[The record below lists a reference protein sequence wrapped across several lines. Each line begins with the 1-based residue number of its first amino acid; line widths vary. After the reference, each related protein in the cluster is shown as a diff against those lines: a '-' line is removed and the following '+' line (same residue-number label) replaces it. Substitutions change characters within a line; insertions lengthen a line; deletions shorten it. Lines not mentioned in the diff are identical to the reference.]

1 MHSLKDSDPDIW
13 KEFMNC
19 NFCVKKSLIPFTSI
33 GVDHALEQENRKMKV
48 LGGLKGITQKPE
60 TLARFFLIAPEMS
73 RLSQEAEKS
82 VNVTSQSRK
91 QHHELTASMTKRDH
105 TRLEKLK
112 SVIKGSNP
120 FQFQGDHLLK
130 IITKSVMPQSVHTDI
145 LQREEKGKNAYHDFV
160 RERIQGPVSLWEKMS
175 KLNLKSWKT
184 AAKTTKIV
192 QGNRTTELK
201 ENQSLFATMTIAA
214 RTRPDIDIKKAVGTY
229 EFSSISRSLFS
240 SDGLLLSC
248 IDKSKLLQILETCPV
263 EMLKKQKEG
272 QGSAASEGVRDSE
285 GLSDKLP
292 ESEAGTKM
300 IIIDGMVI
308 VQQVATTERNLRSC
322 QEYARCFIERLE
334 RIFAT
339 YNAMHVVFDHY
350 DLDFSLK
357 QATRD
362 RRSEKMKDSRSY
374 VCMDTTQIITS
385 LSSFISNKESLVGY
399 LAEKVLEYFRNGEK
413 PVVVSTCTQNG
424 AKSYHADVDH
434 LSSCQEEADTL
445 LLHAVR
451 FVGPEVTIHIL
462 SPDTDV
468 FVLALRH
475 FPELGNKTC
484 VILGTGTKQP
494 VVPLKPIY
502 TALGPEIVAALPGFH
517 CFTGCDTTG
526 RFAGKGKAT
535 CWRALLKAS
544 SHVKSAFIQ
553 LGKTDRPTDEVNAG
567 LEEYVC
573 RLYQPK
579 SKINDVKSLRWE
591 MFRKSQ
597 AEAEKLPPTQAVLQ
611 FWNKQFCGHIT
622 KQWSG
627 AMQQKPTQ
635 FFLHQ
640 IHMDGRRQETHL
652 NLSSHI

>member
-1 MHSLKDSDPDIW
+1 
-13 KEFMNC
+13 
-19 NFCVKKSLIPFTSI
+19 
-33 GVDHALEQENRKMKV
+33 
-48 LGGLKGITQKPE
+48 
-60 TLARFFLIAPEMS
+60 
-73 RLSQEAEKS
+73 
-82 VNVTSQSRK
+82 
-91 QHHELTASMTKRDH
+91 
-105 TRLEKLK
+105 
-112 SVIKGSNP
+112 
-120 FQFQGDHLLK
+120 
-130 IITKSVMPQSVHTDI
+130 
-145 LQREEKGKNAYHDFV
+145 
-160 RERIQGPVSLWEKMS
+160 
-175 KLNLKSWKT
+175 
-184 AAKTTKIV
+184 
-192 QGNRTTELK
+192 
-201 ENQSLFATMTIAA
+201 
-214 RTRPDIDIKKAVGTY
+214 
-229 EFSSISRSLFS
+229 
-240 SDGLLLSC
+240 
-248 IDKSKLLQILETCPV
+248 
-263 EMLKKQKEG
+263 
-272 QGSAASEGVRDSE
+272 
-285 GLSDKLP
+285 
-292 ESEAGTKM
+292 M

-385 LSSFISNKESLVGY
+385 LSSFISNNKTKESLVGY

-445 LLHAVR
+445 LLHALR

-462 SPDTDV
+462 SPDIDV

-484 VILGTGTKQP
+484 VILGTGTKQR

-579 SKINDVKSLRWE
+579 SKINDVKMGNVPKQKQKSFHQLR
-591 MFRKSQ
+591 
-597 AEAEKLPPTQAVLQ
+597 
-611 FWNKQFCGHIT
+611 QFCSFGT
-622 KQWSG
+622 SNFAGTLPSNGLEPCNRSQ
-627 AMQQKPTQ
+627 P
-635 FFLHQ
+635 
-640 IHMDGRRQETHL
+640 
-652 NLSSHI
+652 SSSCTRFMWMEEDRKRI